1 MHDEILHQDILQ
13 MMCHNPT
20 FCISSLKTVCLLK
33 AFVSMKTKRCWNVKP
48 SKIAANT
55 VNPIR
60 SIVDNLHINP
70 NPDKKVISLSIGDPT
85 TFGNLQPCPEIT
97 AAVIDS
103 VTSLE
108 FNGYAPSTGYRKARE
123 AVVEYA
129 SRPEAPL
136 EPEDVILTSGC
147 SHALE
152 MCILGLANPGQNIV
166 IPRPGFS
173 IYKTIAQSMDIETK
187 YYDLLPNLGWQ
198 VDLAHLESQIDS
210 QTAAIIINN
219 PSNPCGSVF
228 SKRHLMALVEV
239 ANRNCVPIIA
249 DEIYEDFVFRGE
261 VFHPIATL
269 STHVPILSCGGLT
282 KKILV
287 PGWRMGWIL
296 IHDRQG
302 IFGKEVRSGLQALSQ
317 RIIGSN
323 TLVQGALPSILRD
336 TPETFFEDNIE
347 TVQRNANLAYS
358 ILNDVPGLC
367 PVMPKGAMY
376 MMVGIQKT
384 SFPKFKHDMDFVEC
398 LMSQQSVFCLPGCC
412 FDYPN
417 YFRIVL
423 TVPEEMMIE
432 ACDRIKEF
440 CTNHYTLNT
449 PTSSFN
455 TEMLLK
461 TQMPLQV

>member
-1 MHDEILHQDILQ
+1 
-13 MMCHNPT
+13 
-20 FCISSLKTVCLLK
+20 
-33 AFVSMKTKRCWNVKP
+33 MKTKRCWNVKP
-48 SKIAANT
+48 SKIAATT

-70 NPDKKVISLSIGDPT
+70 NPDKPVISLSIGDPT
-85 TFGNLQPCPEIT
+85 VFGNLQPCDEIT
-97 AAVIDS
+97 SAVVES
-103 VTSLE
+103 VHSMQH
-108 FNGYAPSTGYRKARE
+108 NGYAPSSGYKHSRE
-123 AVVEYA
+123 AVAEYA
-129 SRPEAPL
+129 FREEAPL
-136 EPEDVILTSGC
+136 GPEDVILTSGC

-152 MCILGLANPGQNIV
+152 MCIVGLANPGQNIL

-173 IYKTIAQSMDIETK
+173 IYRTIAVSMGIETK
-187 YYDLLPNLGWQ
+187 PYDLLPNLGWQ
-198 VDLAHLESQIDS
+198 IDLAHLESQIDGD
-210 QTAAIIINN
+210 TAAIVINN

-228 SKRHLMALVEV
+228 SKRHLKNIVEI

-261 VFHPIATL
+261 EFHPIATL

-282 KKILV
+282 KKFLV

-302 IFGKEVRSGLQALSQ
+302 IFGKEMRDGLQALSQ

-323 TLVQGALPSILRD
+323 TIIQGALPSILRD

-347 TVQRNANLAYS
+347 TVQRNAHLAYS
-358 ILNDVPGLC
+358 ILNDVPGLR

-376 MMVGIQKT
+376 MMVGIQKS
-384 SFPKFKHDMDFVEC
+384 SFHAFKHDMDFVEC
-398 LMSQQSVFCLPGCC
+398 LMTEQSVFCLPGLC

-423 TVPEEMMIE
+423 TVPEGLMIE

-440 CTNHYTLNT
+440 CTNHYTLDT
-449 PTSSFN
+449 PTPSYN

>member
-1 MHDEILHQDILQ
+1 
-13 MMCHNPT
+13 
-20 FCISSLKTVCLLK
+20 
-33 AFVSMKTKRCWNVKP
+33 
-48 SKIAANT
+48 
-55 VNPIR
+55 
-60 SIVDNLHINP
+60 
-70 NPDKKVISLSIGDPT
+70 DPT

-282 KKILV
+282 KKFLV

-323 TLVQGALPSILRD
+323 TWFKEPFHLFCGTHQKHSLKITLK
-336 TPETFFEDNIE
+336 
-347 TVQRNANLAYS
+347 
-358 ILNDVPGLC
+358 LC
-367 PVMPKGAMY
+367 
-376 MMVGIQKT
+376 
-384 SFPKFKHDMDFVEC
+384 
-398 LMSQQSVFCLPGCC
+398 
-412 FDYPN
+412 
-417 YFRIVL
+417 R
-423 TVPEEMMIE
+423 
-432 ACDRIKEF
+432 
-440 CTNHYTLNT
+440 
-449 PTSSFN
+449 
-455 TEMLLK
+455 
-461 TQMPLQV
+461 

>member
-1 MHDEILHQDILQ
+1 
-13 MMCHNPT
+13 
-20 FCISSLKTVCLLK
+20 
-33 AFVSMKTKRCWNVKP
+33 MKTRRIWNVRP

-70 NPDKKVISLSIGDPT
+70 NPEKQVISLSIGDPT
-85 TFGNLQPCPEIT
+85 VFGNLKPCEEIT
-97 AAVIDS
+97 SAIIES
-103 VTSLE
+103 VTSMRY
-108 FNGYAPSTGYRKARE
+108 NGYAPSTGYVDSRA
-123 AVVEYA
+123 AVAEYA
-129 SRPEAPL
+129 SREGAIL

-152 MCILGLANPGQNIV
+152 MCILALADPGQNIL

-173 IYKTIAQSMDIETK
+173 IYRTIAESMGIETK
-187 YYDLLPNLGWQ
+187 AYDLLPNQNWQ
-198 VDLAHLESQIDS
+198 IDLAHLESQVDS

-228 SKRHLMALVEV
+228 SKRHLRAILEV
-239 ANRNCVPIIA
+239 ANRKCVPIIA

-261 VFHPIATL
+261 TFYPIASL

-282 KKILV
+282 KKFLV

-302 IFGKEVRSGLQALSQ
+302 IFGTEVRKGLQALSQ

-323 TLVQGALPSILRD
+323 TIVQGALPRILRD
-336 TPETFFEDNIE
+336 TPETFYEDCIE
-347 TVQRNANLAYS
+347 TVQRNAVLAYS
-358 ILNDVPGLC
+358 IISEVPGLR
-367 PVMPKGAMY
+367 PIMPAGAMY
-376 MMVGIQKT
+376 MMVGIQI
-384 SFPKFKHDMDFVEC
+384 SAFPALKHDMDFVEF
-398 LMSQQSVFCLPGCC
+398 LMSEQSVFCLPGLC

-423 TVPEEMMIE
+423 TVPEDLMVE
-432 ACDRIKEF
+432 ACERIKEF
-440 CTNHYTLNT
+440 CTNHYTMST
-449 PTSSFN
+449 PSMSYN